1 MERKDTH
8 KRLHVELTNDEM
20 DILKKKAKSC
30 NLTISKYVRFMIKKD
45 KINSLKGFD
54 NHVVEEKIGSLDKQL
69 TKIGI
74 NVREIAYHINKGGN
88 VNNKTIE
95 NLEKLMISI
104 EKRMELIEL
113 AIIRNYE

>member
-1 MERKDTH
+1 MDR
-8 KRLHVELTNDEM
+8 KRLNVELTTEEM
-20 DILKKKAKSC
+20 DTLKKKAKSC
-30 NLTISKYVRFMIKKD
+30 NLTVSKYVRFMIKKD

-54 NHVVEEKIGSLDKQL
+54 NHIVEEKIGSLDKQL

-74 NVREIAYHINKGGN
+74 NVREIAYHLNKGGN

-113 AIIRNYE
+113 AIIKNYD

>member
-1 MERKDTH
+1 MDR
-8 KRLHVELTNDEM
+8 KRLNVELTNEEM

-30 NLTISKYVRFMIKKD
+30 NLTVSKYVRFMIKKD

-54 NHVVEEKIGSLDKQL
+54 NHIVEEKIGSLDKQL

-74 NVREIAYHINKGGN
+74 NVREITYHLNKGGN
-88 VNNKTIE
+88 VNDKTIE

-113 AIIRNYE
+113 AIIKNYD

>member
-1 MERKDTH
+1 MDR
-8 KRLHVELTNDEM
+8 KRLNVELTNEEM
-20 DILKKKAKSC
+20 DVLKKKAKYC
-30 NLTISKYVRFMIKKD
+30 NLTVSKYVRFMIKKD

-54 NHVVEEKIGSLDKQL
+54 NHIVEEKIGSLDKQL

-74 NVREIAYHINKGGN
+74 NVREIAYHLNKGGN

-104 EKRMELIEL
+104 EKRLELIEK
-113 AIIRNYE
+113 AIEGEYNGVS

>member
-1 MERKDTH
+1 MDR
-8 KRLHVELTNDEM
+8 KRLNVELTTEEM
-20 DILKKKAKSC
+20 DVLKKKAKSC
-30 NLTISKYVRFMIKKD
+30 NLTVSKYVRFMIKKD

-54 NHVVEEKIGSLDKQL
+54 NHIVEEKIGSLDKQL

-74 NVREIAYHINKGGN
+74 NVREIAYHLNKGGN
-88 VNNKTIE
+88 VNDKTIE

-113 AIIRNYE
+113 AIIKNYD

>member
-1 MERKDTH
+1 MDR
-8 KRLHVELTNDEM
+8 KRLNVELTNEEM
-20 DILKKKAKSC
+20 DVLKKKAKSC
-30 NLTISKYVRFMIKKD
+30 NLTVSKYVRFMIKKD

-54 NHVVEEKIGSLDKQL
+54 NHIVEEKIGSLDKQL

-74 NVREIAYHINKGGN
+74 NVREIAYHLNKGGN

-104 EKRMELIEL
+104 EKRMELIEK
-113 AIIRNYE
+113 AIEGEYNGAS

>member
-1 MERKDTH
+1 MDR
-8 KRLHVELTNDEM
+8 KRLNVELTNEEM
-20 DILKKKAKSC
+20 DALKKKAKSC
-30 NLTISKYVRFMIKKD
+30 NLTVSKYVRFMIKKD

-54 NHVVEEKIGSLDKQL
+54 NHIVEEKIGSLDKQL

-74 NVREIAYHINKGGN
+74 NVREIAYHLNKGGN
-88 VNNKTIE
+88 VNDKTIE

-113 AIIRNYE
+113 AIIKNYD

>member
-1 MERKDTH
+1 MKH
-8 KRLHVELTNDEM
+8 KRLNVDLTNDEM

-30 NLTISKYVRFMIKKD
+30 NLTVSKYVRFMIKKD

-54 NHVVEEKIGSLDKQL
+54 NHIVEEKIGSLDKQL

-74 NVREIAYHINKGGN
+74 NVKEIVYHLNKGGN
-88 VNNKTIE
+88 INNKTIE

-113 AIIRNYE
+113 AIIKNYD